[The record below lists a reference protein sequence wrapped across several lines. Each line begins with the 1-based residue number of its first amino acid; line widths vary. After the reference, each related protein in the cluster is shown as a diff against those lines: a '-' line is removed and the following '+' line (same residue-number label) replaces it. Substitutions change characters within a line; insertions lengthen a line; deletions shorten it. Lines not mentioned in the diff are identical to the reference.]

1 MFDKIKFLENYENE
15 TIKQYHE
22 LKKYYKLYS
31 QKKEEKQQEFYNK
44 VYIQNRKTDEIFTI
58 KKTLKSETQKYKQLT
73 SLRVK
78 ELNRITQEN
87 NLIPIFITLT
97 NPSKFHPFVSVK
109 NQKNTYKLNKN
120 YEFDDLKNCIDE
132 SYKNINI
139 IYREL
144 YKNIKTEHKE
154 TKFTKIIEPHKS
166 LVCHLHRLIFVKKE
180 NLESVKRK
188 YLNILKKHNLK
199 SCQFEILKKIKGSSY
214 ITKYILKNFND
225 DDLHSLNGYKKL
237 HKIRMFT
244 MSNLKL
250 SSSIFSKL
258 YFNNKELNKK
268 IIEDIKNKKSKYDN
282 LYQFYTQNTTI
293 IYENIDKNG
302 EIRKKIINKNKEN
315 LFTIYKKTQ
324 KEEIERKTKKLVFDR
339 QIETYNKNFIYE
351 ENKKI
356 NEENDFKNK
365 FKNKFQK
372 KFFYEVE
379 EKFLDLNFETIYILN
394 KYKIL
399 EDKERIF
406 VNKIKKLVIKNKE
419 NRIFYDNER
428 YKLVKVDIQKE
439 LRKNE
444 EFKKVS

>member
-1 MFDKIKFLENYENE
+1 MFDKIHFLEDYKNE

-22 LKKYYKLYS
+22 LKKYYKIYS

-44 VYIQNRKTDEIFTI
+44 VYIQNKKTDEIFTI
-58 KKTLKSETQKYKQLT
+58 KKTLKSETQKYKQLI

-78 ELNRITQEN
+78 ELNRITQES

-120 YEFDDLKNCIDE
+120 YEFDDLKNCINE
-132 SYKNINI
+132 SYKNINV

-144 YKNIKTEHKE
+144 YKNIHKLNKNI
-154 TKFTKIIEPHKS
+154 KFTKIIEPHKS

-199 SCQFEILKKIKGSSY
+199 SCKFEILKKIKGSSY
-214 ITKYILKNFND
+214 ITKYILKNFNE

-237 HKIRMFT
+237 HKIRIFT
-244 MSNLKL
+244 MSNLSL

-268 IIEDIKNKKSKYDN
+268 IIEDIKNKKSKYNN
-282 LYQFYTQNTTI
+282 LYQFYTENTQITV
-293 IYENIDKNG
+293 ENIDKNG
-302 EIRKKIINKNKEN
+302 EIKTKIINKNKDS
-315 LFTIYKKTQ
+315 LFKIYKKTQ
-324 KEEIERKTKKLVFDR
+324 KEEVERKTKELVFDR
-339 QIETYNKNFIYE
+339 QIETYNKNFVFE

-356 NEENDFKNK
+356 NEENDYKNK

-428 YKLVKVDIQKE
+428 YKLVKVNIQKE
-439 LRKNE
+439 LQKNE